1 MKQTIRLK
9 HILLFSMLLAGV
21 ACKKDFE
28 KINTPRTAA
37 TSATTPELFN
47 AIVSSLPLE
56 AGEQSVHHAWIY
68 PITQQAM
75 ITSGS
80 YPYNNAV
87 NGLWANYYS
96 ALASYRLLEER
107 ISTATD
113 PSTMNNLYA
122 MLKTIMAY
130 KTIKMTNYFGSM
142 PYSKAGYA
150 ALKGSEGFKA
160 AYDKQ
165 DAIYAAVLTDL
176 KWAVDNL
183 STGATQYSV
192 GAYETLFK
200 NDIAMWIKFANSL
213 RLQAAM
219 TISSKNAT
227 LAATHV
233 TEALNKPLLVDGEN
247 VGMWPTKIP
256 GLQFDW
262 RKWSFSAN
270 CYLRM
275 GTTMWELMSSNNNT
289 DGSGIFDIRA
299 RIFYEPNKAGTWA
312 AYPQNPTVSTPP
324 EGGAPYNWEKRDVDW
339 TDKGAANI
347 YSPFNYYFEK
357 DITTIP
363 ELMLT
368 AAQVF
373 FLKAEAYNR
382 GIGVSANPATAKA
395 EYDKGIAASLNMW
408 KGIAFNSPAWVVAKP
423 ASATAT
429 AGEITAVTTNVLTAY
444 NLVTPATALK
454 QIYAQYWIDA
464 FRQPWDA
471 WTLLRRT
478 GGNTPMSATNTAY
491 YTTNFG
497 VYNRFTYPQ
506 EESSYNFDNW
516 KAETGSNDLAVTKIW
531 LMP

>member
-1 MKQTIRLK
+1 
-9 HILLFSMLLAGV
+9 
-21 ACKKDFE
+21 
-28 KINTPRTAA
+28 
-37 TSATTPELFN
+37 
-47 AIVSSLPLE
+47 
-56 AGEQSVHHAWIY
+56 
-68 PITQQAM
+68 
-75 ITSGS
+75 
-80 YPYNNAV
+80 
-87 NGLWANYYS
+87 
-96 ALASYRLLEER
+96 
-107 ISTATD
+107 
-113 PSTMNNLYA
+113 
-122 MLKTIMAY
+122 
-130 KTIKMTNYFGSM
+130 M

-150 ALKGSEGFKA
+150 AISGSEGFKA

-165 DAIYAAVLTDL
+165 EAIYAAVLTDL

-183 STGATQYSV
+183 STASTQYSV

-219 TISSKNAT
+219 NISSKNAA

-233 TEALNKPLLVDGEN
+233 TEALAKPLLADGEN

-256 GLQFDW
+256 GLKLEW

-275 GTTMWELMSSNNNT
+275 GSTMWGLMSSNNNT

-299 RIFYEPNKAGTWA
+299 RIFYEPNNAGNWA
-312 AYPQNPTVSTPP
+312 AYPQNPTTSTPS
-324 EGGAPYNWEKRDVDW
+324 EGGSPYKWEDRDVNW
-339 TDKGAANI
+339 ANKGAGNI

-382 GIGVSANPATAKA
+382 GIGVTANAATAKA

-408 KGIAFNSPAWVVAKP
+408 KGIAFNSPEWVVNKP

-429 AGEITAVTTNVLTAY
+429 AGEIAAVTTNVLTTY
-444 NLVTPATALK
+444 NVTDAAAALK

-478 GGNTPMSATNTAY
+478 GGKTPMSATNTVY

-497 VYNRFTYPQ
+497 MYNRFTYPQ

-516 KAETGSNDLAVTKIW
+516 KAETSSNDLTTTKIW